1 MALMH
6 GKLGRIEWD
15 AETTRTQLT
24 LAQSWTC
31 DVSQDI
37 AEITSM
43 GDTWKTYLGGFSDW
57 TATAECLLDDGGQI
71 IPWALD
77 GDSDAATQ
85 GFADKKAY
93 LELYLKYQAT
103 GHEYRMVFG
112 ECICNGITM
121 STDKDGIA
129 TITYTFQ
136 GVDML
141 AWDSESA
148 GLHSYT

>member
-15 AETTRTQLT
+15 CDAARTQLT
-24 LAQSWTC
+24 LAQSWSC

-57 TATAECLLDDGGQI
+57 TASVECLQDTGGPI
-71 IPWALD
+71 ITPF
-77 GDSDAATQ
+77 GGVAADPN
-85 GFADKKAY
+85 GFADMSAY
-93 LELYLKYQAT
+93 LELYLKYDAT
-103 GHEYRMVFG
+103 NTEWRMVFG
-112 ECICNGITM
+112 QAICIGIAGGM
-121 STDKDGIA
+121 DKDSIA

-136 GVDML
+136 GIAML
-141 AWDSESA
+141 AWDTESTA
-148 GLHSYT
+148 LHSYA